1 MAAISFRV
9 YPSSIHTQVHIFY
22 IVYIVPHPTPQT
34 HMQPQPLTPF
44 KAAVAKSI
52 SWTAVR
58 RCNLYARIFR
68 WSPHANFGRLMLE
81 YWGFVVVAV
90 KNVNASA
97 EICMQWWKANWDAV
111 KAQQISW
118 KKLWNIAKLS
128 SELLFNDS
136 KLEESWRLIEWF
148 WQLGNVAA
156 ATLNRN
162 VASN

>member
-1 MAAISFRV
+1 MCKNVHKLFICFMIVLIFVDISLALNDWFLLFRLLFGFMLLN
-9 YPSSIHTQVHIFY
+9 SQW
-22 IVYIVPHPTPQT
+22 IVYSSS
-34 HMQPQPLTPF
+34 PF

-97 EICMQWWKANWDAV
+97 EICMQWWKANWDTV

-118 KKLWNIAKLS
+118 KNFEI
-128 SELLFNDS
+128 LLN
-136 KLEESWRLIEWF
+136 
-148 WQLGNVAA
+148 
-156 ATLNRN
+156 
-162 VASN
+162 